1 MKADGE
7 PQLSVAGGQSENA
20 PRSAS
25 PYHRATATFRISAMD
40 RSHALALASRTAHIM
55 PFYVM
60 ELMKHAHQLE
70 LQGRHIIHMSVGE
83 PDFTAPQSV
92 IDALAAAMQRGDTH
106 YTAAVGILPLRH
118 AIAGFLRA
126 RHGVEIDPARI
137 VITAGASGALLL
149 TMAAV
154 VDPGQ
159 EILMPDPS
167 YPCNRH
173 FVAAFD
179 GIARLIPSGP
189 EHRFQLTADRVDAHW
204 SAATR
209 GVLIASP
216 SNPTGTS
223 IAPPELRR
231 IIDAVAARKGVTIVD
246 EIYLELSYED
256 AGADGVRHRSALEYS
271 DDVIVINSFSKYFNM
286 TGWRLGWAVVPHR
299 LVPTFEKLAQNFFI
313 CASTPAQYAALA
325 CFEPET
331 LALYDARKQ
340 EFKRRRD
347 YIVPALRELGFDVPV
362 MPDGAFYVY
371 ADCSRFLTPA
381 QPDSNAL
388 ALHILDEA
396 GVALVPGKDFGY
408 HQPERWLRLSYA
420 TSMENLRE
428 AVERLRQL
436 LVMQ

>member
-1 MKADGE
+1 
-7 PQLSVAGGQSENA
+7 
-20 PRSAS
+20 
-25 PYHRATATFRISAMD
+25 MD
-40 RSHALALASRTAHIM
+40 RSHALALAARTDNIE

-60 ELMKHAHQLE
+60 ELMKHAHTLE

-92 IDALAAAMQRGDTH
+92 IDALTAAMQRGDTH
-106 YTAAVGILPLRH
+106 YTAAVGIFPLRR
-118 AIAGFLRA
+118 AIAAFLKA
-126 RHGVEIDPARI
+126 RHGVDIDPARI
-137 VITAGASGALLL
+137 IITAGASGALLL

-179 GIARLIPSGP
+179 GVAKLIPSGP
-189 EHRFQLTADRVDAHW
+189 EHRFQLTAAMVDAHW
-204 SAATR
+204 THATR

-223 IAPPELRR
+223 IAPAELRR
-231 IIDAVAARKGVTIVD
+231 IIDTVAAKKGVTIVD

-256 AGADGVRHRSALEYS
+256 EDSDAGADDMRHRSALEFS
-271 DDVIVINSFSKYFNM
+271 DDVIVINSFSKYFHM
-286 TGWRLGWAVVPHR
+286 TGWRLGWAVVPES

-331 LALYDARKQ
+331 LAIYEARKQ

-347 YIVPALRELGFDVPV
+347 YIVPALREIGFDVPV
-362 MPDGAFYVY
+362 MPDGAFFVY
-371 ADCSRFLTPA
+371 ANCSRFLTRDL
-381 QPDSNAL
+381 PDSNSL

-396 GVALVPGKDFGY
+396 GVALVPGKDFG
-408 HQPERWLRLSYA
+408 HDQPDRWLRLSYA

-428 AVERLRQL
+428 AVARTRQL
-436 LVMQ
+436 LLADKRSAA

>member
-1 MKADGE
+1 
-7 PQLSVAGGQSENA
+7 
-20 PRSAS
+20 
-25 PYHRATATFRISAMD
+25 MD
-40 RSHALALASRTAHIM
+40 RSHALALAARTRNIE
-55 PFYVM
+55 PFHVM
-60 ELMKHAHQLE
+60 ELMKRAHALE
-70 LQGRHIIHMSVGE
+70 LQGRSIIHMSVGE

-106 YTAAVGILPLRH
+106 YTGATGIYTLRR
-118 AIAGFLRA
+118 AIAQFQKA
-126 RHGVEIDPARI
+126 RHGVDIDPARVI
-137 VITAGASGALLL
+137 ITAGASGALLL
-149 TMAAV
+149 TMAAM

-173 FVAAFD
+173 FVAAF
-179 GIARLIPSGP
+179 GGVAKLIPSGP
-189 EHRFQLTADRVDAHW
+189 EHRFQLTPEMVDAHW
-204 SAATR
+204 TPATR

-223 IAPPELRR
+223 IAPADLRR
-231 IIDAVAARKGVTIVD
+231 IIEMVAAKKGIAIVD

-256 AGADGVRHRSALEYS
+256 GGADGGAAEARHRSALEFS
-271 DDVIVINSFSKYFNM
+271 DDVIVVNSFSKYFHM
-286 TGWRLGWAVVPHR
+286 TGWRLGWAIVPES
-299 LVPTFEKLAQNFFI
+299 LVPTFEKLAQNLFI

-331 LALYDARKQ
+331 LAIYEARKE

-371 ADCSRFLTPA
+371 ADCSRLLTREL
-381 QPDSNAL
+381 PDSNAL

-396 GVALVPGKDFGY
+396 GVALVPGKDFGHY
-408 HQPERWLRLSYA
+408 QPESWLRLSYA

-428 AVERLRQL
+428 AVARMARLLAGHKRS
-436 LVMQ
+436 VA